1 MSGILVVRHEI
12 DYLRALGIGE
22 TVTARTWVADQ
33 PQGAKF
39 DRFIMITDDGEVFE
53 LPDYEVA
60 MTALASLSDTARVRL
75 AKRLS

>member
-1 MSGILVVRHEI
+1 MEKALDGFEGTIVAVSHDRHF
-12 DYLRALGIGE
+12 L
-22 TVTARTWVADQ
+22 
-33 PQGAKF
+33 AKF

-60 MTALASLSDTARVRL
+60 MTALASPSDTARVRL